1 VGGKQVLSLSRTPDL
16 NGELEHFQ
24 HDTFIVRWK
33 ERNFNADAYVTFSL
47 NPDGSIERMKMKAVS
62 TETDFSYD
70 FHDLTFTPVK
80 KAG

>member
-1 VGGKQVLSLSRTPDL
+1 
-16 NGELEHFQ
+16 
-24 HDTFIVRWK
+24 VRWK

-47 NPDGSIERMKMKAVS
+47 NPDGTIERMKMKAVS

-70 FHDLTFTPVK
+70 FHDLTFVPVK